1 MRSEDV
7 AEDQTKAADRASA
20 ICRAI
25 RMAILERAL
34 APGDKLPEDQLG
46 ERFGASRTL
55 ARHALGQLASEGLVE
70 LRRNRIAVVATP
82 SFEDARDEF
91 DIRIELERLVV
102 KRLAGRLSARQLA
115 ELAAHVDA
123 EEAARNG
130 PEAASLRLAT
140 EFHVRLAE
148 MTGRST
154 LSRYVR
160 ETAYRSCL
168 SLAAFGRPHSTDCA
182 ISEHRDVLAALEA
195 GDEARAAARMAHHLD
210 QVAQRALLKAPET
223 RGDLMDILAPYA
235 AMEPAVAP
243 RRRRPASLE
252 D

>member
-1 MRSEDV
+1 MTGETPAIDEGL
-7 AEDQTKAADRASA
+7 AGDRASV

-25 RMAILERAL
+25 RRAILERAL

-46 ERFGASRTL
+46 ERFGVSRTL

-102 KRLAGRLSARQLA
+102 RRLAGRLTPRQIA
-115 ELAAHVDA
+115 ELSAHVDA
-123 EEAARNG
+123 EEEVKG
-130 PEAASLRLAT
+130 GSEAASLRLAT

-148 MTGRST
+148 MTGRPT

-168 SLAAFGRPHSTDCA
+168 SLATFGRPHSSECA
-182 ISEHRDVLAALEA
+182 VSEHRDVLKALESGNEAKA
-195 GDEARAAARMAHHLD
+195 GELMAHHLD
-210 QVAQRALLKAPET
+210 QVAQRALLKAPEA

-235 AMEPAVAP
+235 QLEPTAP
-243 RRRRPASLE
+243 RRRRKQSAGG
-252 D
+252 

>member
-1 MRSEDV
+1 M
-7 AEDQTKAADRASA
+7 TKELLANGHGDAMDRASV

-25 RMAILERAL
+25 RRAILERAL

-46 ERFGASRTL
+46 ERFGVSRTL

-102 KRLAGRLSARQLA
+102 RRLAGRLSPRQLA

-123 EEAARNG
+123 EEAARG
-130 PEAASLRLAT
+130 GSETTSLRLAT

-148 MTGRST
+148 MTGRPT

-168 SLAAFGRPHSTDCA
+168 SLATFGRPHSPECA

-195 GDEARAAARMAHHLD
+195 GDEARAGELMAHHLD
-210 QVAQRALLKAPET
+210 QVAQRALLKAPEA

-235 AMEPAVAP
+235 EAEAVTP
-243 RRRRPASLE
+243 RRRRQAVE
-252 D
+252 N

>member
-1 MRSEDV
+1 MTGDAIEDDRAV
-7 AEDQTKAADRASA
+7 VTDRASA

-25 RMAILERAL
+25 RRAILERAL

-46 ERFGASRTL
+46 ERFGVSRTL

-102 KRLAGRLSARQLA
+102 RRLAGRLSSRQLA
-115 ELAAHVDA
+115 ELSAHVDA
-123 EEAARNG
+123 EEDARG
-130 PEAASLRLAT
+130 GSEAASLRLAT

-148 MTGRST
+148 MTGRPT

-168 SLAAFGRPHSTDCA
+168 SLAAFGRPHSSECA
-182 ISEHRDVLAALEA
+182 VSEHREVLKALETGDVERA
-195 GDEARAAARMAHHLD
+195 GELMAHHLD
-210 QVAQRALLKAPET
+210 QVAQRALLKAPEA

-235 AMEPAVAP
+235 EFEPTAP
-243 RRRRPASLE
+243 RRRRKQRAGN
-252 D
+252 

>member
-1 MRSEDV
+1 M
-7 AEDQTKAADRASA
+7 DRASM

-25 RMAILERAL
+25 RRAILERAL
-34 APGDKLPEDQLG
+34 MPGDKLPEDQLG
-46 ERFGASRTL
+46 ERFGVSRTL

-91 DIRIELERLVV
+91 DIRVELERLVV
-102 KRLAGRLSARQLA
+102 KHLAGRLSPRQLA
-115 ELAAHVDA
+115 ELSSHVEA
-123 EEAARNG
+123 EEQARKG

-148 MTGRST
+148 MTGRPT

-168 SLAAFGRPHSTDCA
+168 SLAAFGRPHSSECA
-182 ISEHRDVLAALEA
+182 ISEHREVLSALES
-195 GDEARAAARMAHHLD
+195 GDAARASQLMAHHLE
-210 QVAQRALLKAPET
+210 QVAQRALLKAPDA

-235 AMEPAVAP
+235 EMEAP
-243 RRRRPASLE
+243 SARGRRRIADE
-252 D
+252 V

>member
-1 MRSEDV
+1 M
-7 AEDQTKAADRASA
+7 TKDSTPDGQADATDRASV

-25 RMAILERAL
+25 RRAILERAL

-46 ERFGASRTL
+46 ERFGVSRTL

-82 SFEDARDEF
+82 SFEEARDEF

-102 KRLAGRLSARQLA
+102 RRLAGHLSPRQLA
-115 ELAAHVDA
+115 ELAEHVAA
-123 EEAARNG
+123 EEAARGG
-130 PEAASLRLAT
+130 PETTSLRLAT

-148 MTGRST
+148 MTGRPT

-168 SLAAFGRPHSTDCA
+168 SLATFGRPHSSECA
-182 ISEHRDVLAALEA
+182 ISEHREVLTALEA
-195 GDEARAAARMAHHLD
+195 GDEISAAELMAHHLD
-210 QVAQRALLKAPET
+210 QVAQRALLKAPEA
-223 RGDLMDILAPYA
+223 RGDLMEILAPYA
-235 AMEPAVAP
+235 ETDAPAP
-243 RRRRPASLE
+243 RRRRKQAAE
-252 D
+252 G

>member
-1 MRSEDV
+1 MTGE
-7 AEDQTKAADRASA
+7 TAAIDEGMAGDRASV

-25 RMAILERAL
+25 RRAILERAL

-46 ERFGASRTL
+46 ERFGVSRTL

-102 KRLAGRLSARQLA
+102 RRLAGRLTQRQIA
-115 ELAAHVDA
+115 ELSAHVDA
-123 EEAARNG
+123 EEEAKG
-130 PEAASLRLAT
+130 GSEAASLRLAT

-148 MTGRST
+148 MTGRPT

-168 SLAAFGRPHSTDCA
+168 SLATFGRPHSSECA
-182 ISEHRDVLAALEA
+182 VSEHREVLRALE
-195 GDEARAAARMAHHLD
+195 GGNEARAGELMAHHLD
-210 QVAQRALLKAPET
+210 QVAQRALLKAPEA

-235 AMEPAVAP
+235 QLEPTAP
-243 RRRRPASLE
+243 RRRRKQSA
-252 D
+252 DG